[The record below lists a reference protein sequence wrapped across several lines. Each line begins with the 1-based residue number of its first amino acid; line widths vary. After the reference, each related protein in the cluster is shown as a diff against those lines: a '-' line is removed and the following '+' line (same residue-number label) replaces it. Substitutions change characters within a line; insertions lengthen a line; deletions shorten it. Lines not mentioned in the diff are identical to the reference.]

1 LGVLDPKE
9 RQLMTKADLIEELS
23 KVTKLTKKQSEEV
36 VDTVF
41 DSITEA
47 LAKGEKVELRG
58 FGSFRIRRRRARR
71 GRNPKTGSM
80 VSVRAKRVPFF
91 KVGKRLR
98 ELVNA

>member
-1 LGVLDPKE
+1 
-9 RQLMTKADLIEELS
+9 MTKVDLIDELS
-23 KVTKLTKKQSEEV
+23 KVASLTKKQSEAI

-41 DSITEA
+41 EGITEA

-71 GRNPKTGSM
+71 GRNPKTGAL
-80 VSVRAKRVPFF
+80 VSVPAKRVPFF
-91 KVGKRLR
+91 KVGKQLR